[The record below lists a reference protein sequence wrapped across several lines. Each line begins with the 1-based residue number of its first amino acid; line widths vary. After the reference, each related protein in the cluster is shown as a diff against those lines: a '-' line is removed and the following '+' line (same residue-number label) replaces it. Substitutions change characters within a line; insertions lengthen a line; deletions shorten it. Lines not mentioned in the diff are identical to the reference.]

1 METRTIILVTLD
13 SSLTVKQAAA
23 VIEKIETAVGD
34 DLETLVHQEYNPE
47 HGVVFVF
54 PGSGVTIYQR

>member
-1 METRTIILVTLD
+1 MPKQTAILITLNPHLD
-13 SSLTVKQAAA
+13 VKQAAA

-47 HGVVFVF
+47 HG
-54 PGSGVTIYQR
+54 GVTIYQS